1 MDDPIGYAAVAIL
14 AIALTVS
21 AAVFLKQLYTFVV
34 NRFFPKGGES

>member
-21 AAVFLKQLYTFVV
+21 VAVFIKELCGFVRD
-34 NRFFPKGGES
+34 RFFPRA